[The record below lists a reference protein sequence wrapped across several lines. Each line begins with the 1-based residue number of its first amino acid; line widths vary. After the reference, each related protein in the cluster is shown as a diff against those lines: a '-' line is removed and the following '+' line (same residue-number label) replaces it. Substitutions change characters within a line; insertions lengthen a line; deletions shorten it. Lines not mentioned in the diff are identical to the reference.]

1 MAEIYISSTYED
13 LKAERQ
19 KAIDA
24 VRRLG
29 HRPVAMEDYTAA
41 NDRPPD
47 KCMQDVRACHA
58 YVGIFAWR
66 YGSIPKGCNQ
76 SITHLEY
83 LEAREAGKPCLIFLL
98 DEEAPWPRKYVSRGP
113 ELEKIESL
121 RAELQANHTVS
132 RFHDASD
139 LATLVTAAV
148 SGLHLETGDSPS
160 ALKEIA
166 APVFKMG
173 DMPEAVAH
181 LRKKPGEWIGCRFGK
196 YLIQEKLGRG
206 GKGVV
211 FKVKDTLE
219 ECTKAVKLVPPQIAD
234 SPVAFKELKQEVH
247 NASGIIHA
255 NVVKV
260 LGLEEHE
267 GQYFIVME
275 YVDGRSLE
283 QRLAESK
290 TGKLGEAEVV
300 TIMKKVAG
308 GLIETHKSRVIHRD
322 IKPANIMVGS
332 RGKVKI
338 LDFGISYS
346 MTRSMTQLVDP
357 GHLTGT
363 WPYMAPEQFSTR
375 YGRENEQVDI
385 WGFGVTM
392 YQLLTGQLPFSHKD
406 QIINRK
412 ERPFP
417 PEGISRRLRAI
428 ILKCLEKDRRKR
440 FQDMQEVLTALNT
453 VTITVKKKPKKPVPK
468 QMKKAP
474 ILKWAA
480 FAALIIALT
489 AIAYLIQNPWPQTPE
504 QKPPPPIIEDS
515 EKKKE
520 SIKKEQDNPEYSK
533 IPIQSKEEE
542 FQEYFS
548 LANKYFNSG
557 NYNKAR
563 QYLSKAGDIKST
575 PDLQSLNKKI
585 STKIKEKRKK
595 EDGRAFASAFKL
607 KTIAAYEGY
616 LEQYPNGRYVGEVRE
631 RIRKLKEMPE
641 DVRAV
646 VLKAL
651 GVSKNQKGYWEA
663 DFGSGLIMVYI
674 PPGTFTM
681 GSNEGDDDEKPPH
694 DVYLDGYWLGKT
706 EVTFDQYDRF
716 CEEANRNKPSDE
728 GWGRGK
734 RPVIN
739 VSWDDANDYCEWL
752 SQKTGLEFKLPT
764 EAQWEKAA
772 RGSDGRK
779 YPWGNDPPSGDKVNF
794 ADKKMWL
801 KYTKS
806 WADLDIDDG
815 YADTA
820 PVGSYPAGASPYGL
834 MDMAGNVWEWC
845 MDWYDGG
852 YYKNSPPKSPE
863 GPSKGSI
870 RVVRG
875 GGWYFIAVLVR
886 CAYRHYDAPSYRSNY
901 QGFRLCQE
909 VK

>member
-1 MAEIYISSTYED
+1 MAAIYISSTYED

-19 KAIDA
+19 AAARA
-24 VRRLG
+24 VHRLG
-29 HRPVAMEDYTAA
+29 HRAVAMEDYAA
-41 NDRPPD
+41 ADDRPPD
-47 KCMQDVRACHA
+47 KCVQDVRDCHA

-66 YGSIPKGCNQ
+66 YGSIPEGSKQ

-83 LEAREAGKPCLIFLL
+83 LAARQAGIPCLIFLL
-98 DEEAPWPRKYVSRGP
+98 DEEAPWPKKYVSRGP
-113 ELEKIESL
+113 ELENIESL

-322 IKPANIMVGS
+322 IKPANIMVGP
-332 RGKVKI
+332 RGEVKI

-392 YQLLTGQLPFSHKD
+392 YQLLTGQLPFSQKD
-406 QIINRK
+406 QIKDRG

-440 FQDMQEVLTALNT
+440 FQNMQEVLAALNT
-453 VTITVKKKPKKPVPK
+453 VTITVTKKPKKPVPK
-468 QMKKAP
+468 QKKKSP
-474 ILKWAA
+474 ILLRAI
-480 FAALIIALT
+480 FAVALIIALT
-489 AIAYLIQNPWPQTPE
+489 AIAFLIQNPWPQIPE
-504 QKPPPPIIEDS
+504 QEPPPPIIEDP

-520 SIKKEQDNPEYSK
+520 SIKKEQDNPESSRT
-533 IPIQSKEEE
+533 PIQTKEKE

-557 NYNKAR
+557 NYDKAR

-575 PDLQSLNKKI
+575 TALQALKKKI
-585 STKIKEKRKK
+585 ATKIEEKRKK
-595 EDGRAFASAFKL
+595 ELEEQDDRAFASVSKL

-616 LEQYPNGRYVGEVRE
+616 LEQYPNGRHAGEARE
-631 RIRKLKEMPE
+631 SIRKLKMPK

-646 VLKAL
+646 LPKAK

-663 DFGSGLIMVYI
+663 DFGSGIIMVYI

-681 GSNEGDDDEKPPH
+681 GSNDYGDEKPPH
-694 DVYLDGYWLGKT
+694 DVYLDGCWLGKT

-716 CEEANRNKPSDE
+716 CEETNREKPSDR

-752 SQKTGLEFKLPT
+752 SRKTGLEFKLPS

-772 RGSDGRK
+772 RGSDGRQ
-779 YPWGNDPPSGDKVNF
+779 YPWGNHNPYYQGKWYANYVAHDSLE
-794 ADKKMWL
+794 KMGE
-801 KYTKS
+801 
-806 WADLDIDDG
+806 DG
-815 YADTA
+815 FEYTA
-820 PVGSYPAGASPYGL
+820 PIGSYPHGASPYGL
-834 MDMAGNVWEWC
+834 LDMAGNVWEWC
-845 MDWYDGG
+845 ADWYDSE
-852 YYKNSPPKSPE
+852 YYKNSPPRNPE
-863 GPSKGSI
+863 GPSKGSD

-875 GGWYFIAVLVR
+875 GGWDFGAVDVR
-886 CAYRHYDAPSYRSNY
+886 CAGRDGDTPSDRGLS